1 MKFRILYIL
10 GKISY
15 ALKILV
21 IKFIEFVVEIK
32 PKQTT
37 VIKEVIMYELK
48 LYVNK
53 RLKDRIKML
62 ATEKGLSMNKMANQ
76 LLEIAIYKLL
86 EEEKDYG
93 KIESK

>member
-1 MKFRILYIL
+1 
-10 GKISY
+10 
-15 ALKILV
+15 
-21 IKFIEFVVEIK
+21 
-32 PKQTT
+32 
-37 VIKEVIMYELK
+37 MYELK

-93 KIESK
+93 KIESKQINCK

>member
-1 MKFRILYIL
+1 
-10 GKISY
+10 
-15 ALKILV
+15 
-21 IKFIEFVVEIK
+21 
-32 PKQTT
+32 
-37 VIKEVIMYELK
+37 MYELK

-53 RLKDRIKML
+53 RLQDRIKML